1 MSISPPYIR
10 TLAAAADVVDNT
22 LGPAFLD
29 RPSIN
34 WEQVWKESD
43 TKLPIICILA
53 KGSDPTK
60 AIEDLAKTKKVNVL
74 GVSMGQGQ
82 EIIARKYLTKA
93 MQSGLF
99 EHTMPHYM
107 HSSSLFSS
115 CLDSNSRGLT
125 IGFLQETGCFS
136 KTLTWV
142 SAISAR

>member
-1 MSISPPYIR
+1 MQLALICYLCVR

-22 LGPAFLD
+22 LGSVFLE

-93 MQSGLF
+93 MQSGFSNTQCYITCVSTNRLLWC
-99 EHTMPHYM
+99 
-107 HSSSLFSS
+107 SVFSS
-115 CLDSNSRGLT
+115 PSGELS
-125 IGFLQETGCFS
+125 I
-136 KTLTWV
+136 
-142 SAISAR
+142 